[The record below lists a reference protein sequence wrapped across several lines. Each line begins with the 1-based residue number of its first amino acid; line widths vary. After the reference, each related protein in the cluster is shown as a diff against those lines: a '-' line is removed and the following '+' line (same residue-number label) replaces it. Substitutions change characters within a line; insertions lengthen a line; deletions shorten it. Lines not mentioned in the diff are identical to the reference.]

1 MYRTH
6 NLGELRINN
15 VGEKVTLSG
24 WVSRVRD
31 LSNFL
36 FVILRDREGIT
47 QVIIDKENSP
57 KDILEMVKSLNNE
70 DVIRVSGMV
79 NERSSKNKDIPTG
92 EIEVLPETMEIL
104 SRSLPLPFEIN
115 DNITNLSEDMRLK
128 YRYLDLRRSKMLNNL
143 KKRHLMTNAIR
154 EYLGTRGFLDI
165 DTPILAKAT
174 PEGARDFI
182 VPSRTNKGDFYA
194 LPQSPQLF
202 KQILMV
208 AGVDKY
214 FQLAKC
220 FRDED
225 LRADRQPEFTQL
237 DIEMSFVT
245 QEDILREMEAMAKVV
260 FEKVTGKKADY
271 DFPRMD
277 YYEAVNRYGS
287 DKPDTRFGLELID
300 ITEQVKNS
308 GFKAFSA
315 VAANGG
321 LIKAIVIPD
330 NNEKFTR
337 KYAGDLE
344 EYAKT
349 YFKAKGMAN
358 IKRDENGEIS
368 SPIAK
373 FFTEEELNSIV
384 EKLEL
389 KNNSTALIIADNKDI
404 VNNSLG
410 ALRLRVGDE
419 LGFIDKEK
427 DNFLWVIDFP
437 MFEWSEED
445 ERYKSTHHP
454 FTAIK
459 EEDVKFLEE
468 DLEKIR
474 TLSYDMVMNGYE
486 IGGGSIRI
494 HDSVLQDKIFEKL
507 GLSLEE
513 ATDKF
518 GFFLN
523 ALKYGVPPH
532 GGIAF
537 GFDRWLMAMLKEES
551 IKEVMPFPKTNKG
564 QDLMMESPAGVDKKQ
579 LEEEL
584 LIKSLYDKNIKDK
597 S

>member
-1 MYRTH
+1 M
-6 NLGELRINN
+6 
-15 VGEKVTLSG
+15 S
-24 WVSRVRD
+24 
-31 LSNFL
+31 
-36 FVILRDREGIT
+36 
-47 QVIIDKENSP
+47 
-57 KDILEMVKSLNNE
+57 
-70 DVIRVSGMV
+70 
-79 NERSSKNKDIPTG
+79 
-92 EIEVLPETMEIL
+92 
-104 SRSLPLPFEIN
+104 
-115 DNITNLSEDMRLK
+115 
-128 YRYLDLRRSKMLNNL
+128 
-143 KKRHLMTNAIR
+143 NAIR
-154 EYLGTRGFLDI
+154 EYLGARGFLDI

-182 VPSRTNKGDFYA
+182 VPSRINKGDFYA

-208 AGVDKY
+208 SGVDKY

-237 DIEMSFVT
+237 DIEMSFVS
-245 QEDILREMEAMAKVV
+245 QEDVLREMEAMAKVV
-260 FEKVTGKKADY
+260 FEKVTGKKAEY

-287 DKPDTRFGLELID
+287 DKPDTRFGLELTD

-321 LIKAIVIPD
+321 VIKAIVIPD

-358 IKRDENGEIS
+358 IKMDENGEIS

-373 FFTEEELNSIV
+373 FFTEEELNNIIQ
-384 EKLEL
+384 KLEL
-389 KNNSTALIIADNKDI
+389 KKNNTALIIADNKDI

-410 ALRLRVGDE
+410 ALRLRIGDE

-459 EEDVKFLEE
+459 EEDIKFLDEN
-468 DLEKIR
+468 LEKIR

-486 IGGGSIRI
+486 VGGGSIRI
-494 HDSVLQDKIFEKL
+494 HDSALQDKIFEKL
-507 GLSLEE
+507 GLSQEE

-551 IKEVMPFPKTNKG
+551 IKEVIPFPKTNKG
-564 QDLMMESPAGVDKKQ
+564 QDLMMEAPAGVDKKQ

-584 LIKSLYDKNIKDK
+584 LIKSLYAKDIKDK